1 MCHIKWHNIGHNLS
15 MWRVVGDGGVK
26 WGHPSTNHNLPH
38 GWVVVN
44 IVPFYV
50 AQEFFIVERVWNK
63 WPSTLLNTRTRW
75 LTLALTSWKSRMTLQ
90 RSEKKK
96 KKNVAS
102 YYRHC
107 YQSQV
112 FWSKLLIYF
121 IVYVMGMD
129 CTYILSISYYGI
141 LHDIIFISYYI
152 TVLCMISYS
161 YSHHIIYLCII
172 LY

>member
-1 MCHIKWHNIGHNLS
+1 MATICPCGELW
-15 MWRVVGDGGVK
+15 VVEGWSGSI
-26 WGHPSTNHNLPH
+26 WGHLSINYNLPLE
-38 GWVVVN
+38 WVVVN
-44 IVPFYV
+44 VVPLYV
-50 AQEFFIVERVWNK
+50 AQEFFRVERVWNK
-63 WPSTLLNTRTRW
+63 WPSTLLNTRMRR
-75 LTLALTSWKSRMTLQ
+75 LTLVLTSWQSRMTLQ
-90 RSEKKK
+90 RSEKKNNNNN
-96 KKNVAS
+96 NVAS

-107 YQSQV
+107 YKSQA
-112 FWSKLLIYF
+112 FLSKLLIYF

-161 YSHHIIYLCII
+161 YSHHIIFLCII

>member
-1 MCHIKWHNIGHNLS
+1 MSCGQCCATLCVTRIFYSGKGLEQMTFHFIEHKNAAINVGANFMKKSDDIAKKW
-15 MWRVVGDGGVK
+15 
-26 WGHPSTNHNLPH
+26 
-38 GWVVVN
+38 
-44 IVPFYV
+44 
-50 AQEFFIVERVWNK
+50 
-63 WPSTLLNTRTRW
+63 
-75 LTLALTSWKSRMTLQ
+75 
-90 RSEKKK
+90 KKK

-161 YSHHIIYLCII
+161 YSHHIIFLCII

>member
-1 MCHIKWHNIGHNLS
+1 M
-15 MWRVVGDGGVK
+15 
-26 WGHPSTNHNLPH
+26 WGHPSINYNLSLE
-38 GWVVVN
+38 WVVAN
-44 IVPFYV
+44 IVPLYE

-63 WPSTLLNTRTRW
+63 WTSTLLNTRMRR
-75 LTLALTSWKSRMTLQ
+75 LTVVLTSWKSRMTLQ
-90 RSEKKK
+90 RSEIKKK
-96 KKNVAS
+96 KKIMSLVTTATATN
-102 YYRHC
+102 HK
-107 YQSQV
+107 
-112 FWSKLLIYF
+112 FFLSKLLIYF

-161 YSHHIIYLCII
+161 YSHHIIFLCII